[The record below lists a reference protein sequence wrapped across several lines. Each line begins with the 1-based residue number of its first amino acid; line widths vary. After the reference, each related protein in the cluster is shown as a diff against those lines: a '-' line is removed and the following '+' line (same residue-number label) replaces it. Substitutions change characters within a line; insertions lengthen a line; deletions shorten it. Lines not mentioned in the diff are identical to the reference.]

1 MRVDWQ
7 GVMLNIYFTNDILL
21 MGFTIQEIADLVKRV
36 VLEKNR
42 KKIICMKY
50 LDFVTE
56 KRNVPWATA
65 NTSL

>member
-1 MRVDWQ
+1 
-7 GVMLNIYFTNDILL
+7 MLNIYFTNDILL

-56 KRNVPWATA
+56 KRNVP
-65 NTSL
+65 